1 MSQKQ
6 EPKAQEACRVRE
18 TSSKKPFHSVKK
30 NQTRLPRNDSAPTT
44 PGANVC
50 CQALATEGVSDSR
63 RDMQRKG
70 PCPVRLST
78 REREKGTCCEEGS
91 HGRLTFGP
99 TKLDL
104 KGVPSFK
111 EAEWMS

>member
-1 MSQKQ
+1 
-6 EPKAQEACRVRE
+6 
-18 TSSKKPFHSVKK
+18 
-30 NQTRLPRNDSAPTT
+30 
-44 PGANVC
+44 
-50 CQALATEGVSDSR
+50 
-63 RDMQRKG
+63 MQRKG